1 MIPYLVLLVA
11 VTAIAYLGRKS
22 GNPFMHKAALLLVF
36 VCLVCFAGF
45 RDYHVGTDTGNYVYS
60 FHHSFLLRDAY
71 AIKMEKGY
79 TTFVWLTRQLSDN
92 YAALLLSIAVV
103 VILLQLSTIL
113 RYVPRYEFGIYLYI
127 VLGEYTAF
135 FNAARQSIAVAICF
149 FALRYVIDR
158 RLLPYVV
165 CIGIAM
171 LFHKTA
177 IVALPIYFLAT
188 ARLRWR
194 RMVGLAVAVVVAVV
208 FIRLFVGLA
217 SELLDDRF
225 ANYATQGHGGGYV
238 VTVYLVVQ
246 AIVFLWLSN
255 RIQRDRELYLRLV
268 NIYLI
273 ALVPA
278 LVTVFGG
285 VDPSGLLRLSA
296 YFGRVE
302 ILIWPLIFRE
312 VSRTR
317 QYGLIGMTFFALTMA
332 YFVLTTM
339 AFSDLTPY
347 RVNSGL
353 F

>member
-1 MIPYLVLLVA
+1 MTPYLVLLAV

-22 GNPFMHKAALLLVF
+22 GNPFMEKAGLLLV
-36 VCLVCFAGF
+36 VAILICFAGF
-45 RDYHVGTDTGNYVYS
+45 RDYHIGTDTGNYVYS
-60 FHHSFLLRDAY
+60 FHRSFSLKEAY
-71 AIKMEKGY
+71 EIKMEKGY

-92 YAALLLSIAVV
+92 YAALLLSIATI
-103 VILLQLSTIL
+103 VILLQMSTIL

-149 FALRYVIDR
+149 FALRFVLDR

-188 ARLRWR
+188 TRIRWR
-194 RMVGLAVAVVVAVV
+194 RMAGLALAVAVSVV

-225 ANYATQGHGGGYV
+225 ANYASQGRGGGYV
-238 VTVYLVVQ
+238 ITVYLVVQ
-246 AIVFLWLSN
+246 AIVFVWLRG
-255 RIQRDRELYLRLV
+255 RIRDGQEIYTRLV

-312 VSRTR
+312 ISRTR
-317 QYGLIGMTFFALTMA
+317 QYGLLGIGFFALTMI
-332 YFVLTTM
+332 YFILTTM

-347 RVNSGL
+347 RLNTGL

>member
-1 MIPYLVLLVA
+1 MTPYLVLLAV
-11 VTAIAYLGRKS
+11 VTAITYLARKS
-22 GNPFMHKAALLLVF
+22 GNPFMEKAGLLLVF
-36 VCLVCFAGF
+36 VCLLCFAGF

-60 FHHSFLLRDAY
+60 FHHSASLKDAHS
-71 AIKMEKGY
+71 IKMEVGY
-79 TTFVWLTRQLSDN
+79 TTFVWLARQLSDN
-92 YAALLLSIAVV
+92 YAALLLSIATIVL
-103 VILLQLSTIL
+103 LLQLSTIL
-113 RYVPRYEFGIYLYI
+113 KFVPRYEFGIYLYI

-149 FALRYVIDR
+149 FGLRFVMQR
-158 RLLPYVV
+158 RLLPYMACVA
-165 CIGIAM
+165 IAM

-188 ARLRWR
+188 ARFRWR
-194 RMVGLAVAVVVAVV
+194 RMVGLAVAVVVSVV

-217 SELLDDRF
+217 SEMLDDRF
-225 ANYATQGHGGGYV
+225 ANYASQGHGGGYV
-238 VTVYLVVQ
+238 VTVYLVAQ
-246 AIVFLWLSN
+246 AIVFIWLRD
-255 RIQRDRELYLRLV
+255 RIQIDREVYIRLV

-302 ILIWPLIFRE
+302 ILIWPIVFRE
-312 VSRTR
+312 ISRTR
-317 QYGLIGMTFFALTMA
+317 QYGLLGMAFFALTMI
-332 YFVLTTM
+332 YFILTTM

-347 RVNSGL
+347 RLNTGL